1 MSHRY
6 ITTVTNLTT
15 EVKDRITRIEVEQS
29 HQREDMSSIRMN
41 IEALGKMNWRHIS
54 VSVSAIVF
62 TAIVLIGAG
71 QMYFSLVSLI
81 HGVEDKLETRISAVE
96 TKISDIE
103 TRMSAVED
111 RMSSLEDQMVK
122 GFDNLISIIENL
134 PLNRKNEEL
143 SALTKY

>member
-1 MSHRY
+1 
-6 ITTVTNLTT
+6 
-15 EVKDRITRIEVEQS
+15 
-29 HQREDMSSIRMN
+29 MSSLRIN
-41 IEALGKMNWRHIS
+41 IESICKMNWRH

-62 TAIVLIGAG
+62 TAIVLISAG
-71 QMYFSLVSLI
+71 QMYFSLVRLI
-81 HGVEDKLETRISAVE
+81 HDVGDKLEVRISAV
-96 TKISDIE
+96 E

-134 PLNRKNEEL
+134 PLNRKSEEL

>member
-1 MSHRY
+1 
-6 ITTVTNLTT
+6 
-15 EVKDRITRIEVEQS
+15 
-29 HQREDMSSIRMN
+29 MSSLRIN
-41 IEALGKMNWRHIS
+41 IEALSKMNWRH

-62 TAIVLIGAG
+62 TAIVLISAG

-81 HGVEDKLETRISAVE
+81 HGVEDKLETRISAIE
-96 TKISDIE
+96 TRMSAIETRMSAIETRMSAIE

>member
-15 EVKDRITRIEVEQS
+15 EVNDRITRIEVEQS
-29 HQREDMSSIRMN
+29 HQRDDMSSIRMN

-96 TKISDIE
+96 T
-103 TRMSAVED
+103 RMSAVED

-122 GFDNLISIIENL
+122 EFDNLISIIENL

>member
-1 MSHRY
+1 
-6 ITTVTNLTT
+6 
-15 EVKDRITRIEVEQS
+15 
-29 HQREDMSSIRMN
+29 MSSLRIN
-41 IEALGKMNWRHIS
+41 IESLCKMNWRH

-62 TAIVLIGAG
+62 TAIVLISAG
-71 QMYFSLVSLI
+71 QMYFSLVRLI
-81 HGVEDKLETRISAVE
+81 HDVGDKLEVRISAVETRISAVE
-96 TKISDIE
+96 TRMSAVE

-134 PLNRKNEEL
+134 PLNRKSEEL

>member
-1 MSHRY
+1 
-6 ITTVTNLTT
+6 
-15 EVKDRITRIEVEQS
+15 
-29 HQREDMSSIRMN
+29 MSSPRIN
-41 IEALGKMNWRHIS
+41 IESLCKMNWRH

-62 TAIVLIGAG
+62 TAIVLISAG
-71 QMYFSLVSLI
+71 QMYFSLVRLI
-81 HGVEDKLETRISAVE
+81 HGVGDKLEVRISAVETRISAV
-96 TKISDIE
+96 E

-134 PLNRKNEEL
+134 PLNRKSEEL

>member
-1 MSHRY
+1 MSHCY

-15 EVKDRITRIEVEQS
+15 EVNDRITRVEVEQS
-29 HQREDMSSIRMN
+29 HQRDDMSSIRMN
-41 IEALGKMNWRHIS
+41 IEALSKMNWRHIS

-96 TKISDIE
+96 T
-103 TRMSAVED
+103 RMSAVED

-122 GFDNLISIIENL
+122 EFDNLISIIENL